1 MPGLTLSILQ
11 LTIREVEFSPL
22 QPRSSSKGYK
32 TSLFQ
37 EITGFLQHR
46 LSFAKM
52 AFEHSCL
59 RLVHQGVREV
69 MVMSLELAEKG
80 YCLGSKFIRLA
91 GTIEAD
97 QAGRFVVR
105 LPQPGGEGSAAGRW
119 CGSGRRGVV
128 PCCNGPVPRKFR
140 RCSVPHAPLKLLARH
155 TWQRW
160 HEPVRAT

>member
-69 MVMSLELAEKG
+69 MVMLQEASNLLEEGGFVALAARA
-80 YCLGSKFIRLA
+80 RL
-91 GTIEAD
+91 
-97 QAGRFVVR
+97 
-105 LPQPGGEGSAAGRW
+105 
-119 CGSGRRGVV
+119 
-128 PCCNGPVPRKFR
+128 
-140 RCSVPHAPLKLLARH
+140 
-155 TWQRW
+155 QRA
-160 HEPVRAT
+160 ELNF